1 MSQAS
6 RSAHSGRTSP
16 TPPRSA
22 GGTAM
27 ASLRSR
33 VASLSRGAAAVAGES
48 PVSASS
54 LASSFE
60 MLTGGGFGLGT
71 APAMSRFGGSVG
83 ASDGQAAESQAAR
96 GLLEEEEV
104 VDFQSQGDD
113 DLSRRLEGLGFGPI
127 VSPPMASVIGVQH
140 RTTQRCEVKGDSV
153 LAR

>member
-1 MSQAS
+1 
-6 RSAHSGRTSP
+6 
-16 TPPRSA
+16 
-22 GGTAM
+22 M

-83 ASDGQAAESQAAR
+83 ASDGQAAEWQRSC
-96 GLLEEEEV
+96 
-104 VDFQSQGDD
+104 DFGNAD
-113 DLSRRLEGLGFGPI
+113 
-127 VSPPMASVIGVQH
+127 
-140 RTTQRCEVKGDSV
+140 K
-153 LAR
+153 